1 MNWNN
6 LDTLIK
12 PSAHITSSVERRRAR
27 LVSALTIPFA
37 ISAAIATQVGPV
49 EIRST
54 LGIMFLALLFSY
66 LLSRTRHVGLAAII
80 VVISAHLPSYTGLLT
95 VEPETFQIFFYSA
108 WLLIPFLLSAVWLS
122 YYYILVIYA
131 GNLLALAAI
140 AHFRPEWLL
149 ADIQLPVLFLFLTG
163 AISLLFARLN
173 RRDLTEL
180 ELTSNALMNINSHLN
195 EAVHEAVMSSKA
207 KSEFLSNMSHELR
220 TPLNAIIGFSDLVL
234 SDNNHPLSDEQREN
248 LNEVYR
254 AGQHLQALIDDIL
267 DISRIEQNRIILNIE
282 PIDLCSAIT
291 NCISA
296 QTPVARL
303 ANITL
308 NFDSNNCN
316 DISVQADRTRLNQI
330 LTNIISNAIKYNRDD
345 GEVNITVD
353 TSSDTHQVCIHIS
366 DTGVGI
372 DNTKLEQLFKPFNRL
387 GAEHSGIEGMGLGLA
402 LSKRLV
408 EEMEGNISVDS
419 TLGKGSIFH
428 IYMRNAK

>member
-37 ISAAIATQVGPV
+37 ISAAIATQIGPT
-49 EIRST
+49 EIRDT
-54 LGIMFLALLFSY
+54 LGIMFLALFFSY

-80 VVISAHLPSYTGLLT
+80 VVISALLPSYSGLLT
-95 VEPETFQIFFYSA
+95 VEPEAFQIFFYSA
-108 WLLIPFLLSAVWLS
+108 WLLIAFLLSAVWLS
-122 YYYILVIYA
+122 INSILIIYL
-131 GNLLALAAI
+131 GNLFALTAI
-140 AHFRPEWLL
+140 AYFRSDWQMM
-149 ADIQLPVLFLFLTG
+149 DIALPVLYLFLTG
-163 AISLLFARLN
+163 TISLLFARLN

-282 PIDLCSAIT
+282 PIDLCSA
-291 NCISA
+291 
-296 QTPVARL
+296 
-303 ANITL
+303 
-308 NFDSNNCN
+308 
-316 DISVQADRTRLNQI
+316 
-330 LTNIISNAIKYNRDD
+330 
-345 GEVNITVD
+345 
-353 TSSDTHQVCIHIS
+353 
-366 DTGVGI
+366 
-372 DNTKLEQLFKPFNRL
+372 
-387 GAEHSGIEGMGLGLA
+387 
-402 LSKRLV
+402 
-408 EEMEGNISVDS
+408 
-419 TLGKGSIFH
+419 
-428 IYMRNAK
+428 